1 MARPQRSC
9 IAILIYRMYNAFK
22 SYFDNR
28 RFILDFVAG
37 IRDVHEKQAGGLDQ
51 ESMKMAT
58 EQEGDLLFV
67 FDGNFG
73 GHGGTLFMAT
83 GSKENR
89 NTLNDE
95 RG

>member
-58 EQEGDLLFV
+58 EQKGDLFFCLRRQFWRPWWNFV
-67 FDGNFG
+67 YGNR
-73 GHGGTLFMAT
+73 
-83 GSKENR
+83 E
-89 NTLNDE
+89 
-95 RG
+95 

>member
-1 MARPQRSC
+1 MARLQRSC

-37 IRDVHEKQAGGLDQ
+37 LRDVHEKQAGGLDQ

-58 EQEGDLLFV
+58 EKEGGLV
-67 FDGNFG
+67 FLSSTAILAAMVELCLWRPGVRKI
-73 GHGGTLFMAT
+73 GT
-83 GSKENR
+83 R
-89 NTLNDE
+89 
-95 RG
+95 